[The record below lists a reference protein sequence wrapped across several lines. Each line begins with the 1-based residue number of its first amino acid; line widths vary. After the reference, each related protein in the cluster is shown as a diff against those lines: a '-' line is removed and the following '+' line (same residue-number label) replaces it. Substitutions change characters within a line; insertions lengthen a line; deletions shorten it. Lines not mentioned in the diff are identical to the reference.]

1 MKKSS
6 TVKNI
11 RNFFDNKDNISGI
24 DFEYF
29 TLKNKLEIEFTPRNI
44 VQKNFFK
51 KELLK
56 LLKDNFLEEMVPIET
71 KKNKKYVFYFEL
83 VEDSVYVG
91 AIPTKVQEKG
101 TVWIFNQVL
110 RNSNSNAKFSSIDD
124 IKNHKKYKELKDIFD
139 GEVPNDWLVSYLKQQ
154 EKMIQLYRSPE
165 WDVFEYDGNNTF
177 MQYIK
182 KLATDLGYSYPT
194 WNPSDIWL
202 VKNKEEVKK
211 EINDNIMKD
220 GRTQGQTIYELN
232 DILRK
237 LLQEKRVVGV
247 SLKKVSGRRAQFE
260 YVNIDSRLFDDK
272 ILKRAKKRYNV
283 ARSNIKIKLEL
294 SLDNKQTSFKTQD
307 LTVKVGNNF
316 RFQIKD
322 NSGTFRNFG
331 NLKFE
336 SSSSSAAARSG
347 KAPVEKVEE
356 LLKSNGV
363 SFQNDNKKYPKTL
376 EEFESKIEIYKNK
389 IEKLKRFVE
398 IGVNSSD
405 EAIEN
410 FRIMFKT
417 GNKYMANS
425 KLIQL
430 EFISKVLEINP
441 SSKYEEFWTDMV
453 WISLK
458 KGKDFA
464 PFGKLY

>member
-6 TVKNI
+6 TTKNI
-11 RNFFDNKDNISGI
+11 RNFFNSVDNIAGI
-24 DFEYF
+24 NFEYF
-29 TLKNKLEIEFTPRNI
+29 TSKNKLEIEFIPKNTA
-44 VQKNFFK
+44 QKNQFK
-51 KELLK
+51 KELLQ
-56 LLKDNFLEEMVPIET
+56 LLKDNFLEEMVPFES
-71 KKNKKYVFYFEL
+71 KKNKKNIFYFEI
-83 VEDSVYVG
+83 VEDSVYSG
-91 AIPTKVQEKG
+91 TIPTKIQEKG

-110 RNSNSNAKFSSIDD
+110 RNTDPSTKFLSIDD
-124 IKNHKKYKELKDIFD
+124 IKNHKKYNELKTIFN
-139 GEVPNDWLVSYLKQQ
+139 GEVPKDWLASYLKQQ
-154 EKMIQLYRSPE
+154 EKMIELYQSPE
-165 WDVFEYDGNNTF
+165 WDVFEYNGSNTF
-177 MQYIK
+177 MQYIIEISS
-182 KLATDLGYSYPT
+182 DLGYSYST

-202 VKNKEEVKK
+202 VKDKEKVKK
-211 EINDNIMKD
+211 EISKNIMKD
-220 GRTQGQTIYELN
+220 GKTKGQTIYELN

-237 LLQEKRVVGV
+237 LLQEKRLIGI
-247 SLKKVSGRRAQFE
+247 SLKKVSGKKAQFQ
-260 YVNIDSRLFDDK
+260 YVNIDSRVFDDK
-272 ILKRAKKRYNV
+272 ILKRVKKTYNV
-283 ARSNIKIKLEL
+283 PRSNIKIKLEL
-294 SLDNKQTSFKTQD
+294 SLNNNQTSFKTQD
-307 LTVKVGNNF
+307 LTVKLGNNF

-347 KAPVEKVEE
+347 KSPVEKVEE
-356 LLKSNGV
+356 LLKTNGV
-363 SFQNDNKKYPKTL
+363 TFKNDNKEYPKTL
-376 EEFESKIEIYKNK
+376 EEFESKIQIYKNK
-389 IEKLKRFVE
+389 IEKLKRFAE
-398 IGVNSSD
+398 LGVNSSD

-410 FRIMFKT
+410 FRIMFET

-430 EFISKVLEINP
+430 DFISKVLEMNP